1 MPLRRWTKAVASA
14 FIVAYINPMQDFDP
28 LLPETFD
35 SANADYA
42 ALRNHC
48 PVAHS
53 DAWGG
58 FWALM
63 KHDDVAAA
71 AADSATF
78 ITSKQNVVPAVAF
91 TGRRPPLHLD
101 PPEHTPY
108 RRALAPLLTERRVA
122 QFEPVIRDIC
132 RTLLDAMVA
141 KGGGDICE
149 EFSARMPIRVFAAWM
164 NLPPEQVEQLA
175 EVGRRYN
182 VAVQSND
189 MSTTKETSLLL
200 YEMARAL
207 VAERKAAP
215 LDPAEDAT
223 SALLATRVDGEPLPD
238 EMIVGTIRQVLVV
251 GIIAPTVLIG
261 SVAVHLS
268 RDQALQA
275 QLRATPEL
283 IPGAMDEFLRLY
295 TPYRGF
301 ARTATRDVTIRG
313 RAIPAGDAIALVY
326 ASANRDDDVFPD
338 GSSFRLNRPNMKDSL
353 HFGRGTHMCVGAA
366 LARLELVVA
375 LEEMLARL
383 PPFDINGE
391 VTPTRFPEIGAL
403 SVPLVFTS
411 AR

>member
-1 MPLRRWTKAVASA
+1 
-14 FIVAYINPMQDFDP
+14 MQDFDP

-42 ALRNHC
+42 ALRNTC

-53 DAWGG
+53 NAWGG

-63 KHDDVAAA
+63 KHADVAAA

-108 RRALAPLLTERRVA
+108 RRALSPLLTERRVA
-122 QFEPVIRDIC
+122 RYEPVIREIC
-132 RTLLDAMVA
+132 AGLLDAMAA

-149 EFSARMPIRVFAAWM
+149 EFSARMPIRVFAHWM
-164 NLPPEQVEQLA
+164 NLPPAQIDTLA

-182 VAVQSND
+182 IAVQSND
-189 MSTTKETSLLL
+189 MVATKETSLLL
-200 YEMARAL
+200 YEMARTL
-207 VAERKAAP
+207 VADRKAAP

-223 SALLATRVDGEPLPD
+223 SALLATRVDGEALPD

-251 GIIAPTVLIG
+251 GIIAPTVMIG
-261 SVAVHLS
+261 SIAVHLS
-268 RDQALQA
+268 RDRALQA
-275 QLRATPEL
+275 RLRSEPALVP
-283 IPGAMDEFLRLY
+283 AAVDEFLRLY

-301 ARTATRDVTIRG
+301 ARTATRDVTLHG
-313 RAIPAGDAIALVY
+313 RTIPMGEPIALVY
-326 ASANRDDDVFPD
+326 ASANRDEDVFED
-338 GSSFRLNRPNMKDSL
+338 GSSFRLDRPNMKDSL

-383 PPFDINGE
+383 PVFELAGE
-391 VTPTRFPEIGAL
+391 VIPTRFPEIGAL
-403 SVPLVFTS
+403 SVPLRFG
-411 AR
+411 

>member
-1 MPLRRWTKAVASA
+1 
-14 FIVAYINPMQDFDP
+14 MQDFDP
-28 LLPETFD
+28 LQPETFD
-35 SANADYA
+35 SANAEYRE
-42 ALRNHC
+42 LRSRC

-63 KHDDVAAA
+63 KHADVAAA
-71 AADSATF
+71 ASDSATF

-122 QFEPVIRDIC
+122 KFEPVIREIC
-132 RTLLDAMVA
+132 VELLDAMAA

-149 EFSARMPIRVFAAWM
+149 EFSARMPIRVFAHWM
-164 NLPPEQVEQLA
+164 NLPPDQVASLA

-182 VAVQSND
+182 IAVQSND
-189 MSTTKETSLLL
+189 TEATKETSLLL
-200 YEMARAL
+200 YDMARAL

-215 LDPAEDAT
+215 LDPTEDAT
-223 SALLATRVDGEPLPD
+223 SALLATRVDGAPLPD

-261 SVAVHLS
+261 SISVHLS

-275 QLRATPEL
+275 KLRADPSL
-283 IPGAMDEFLRLY
+283 VPAAIDEFLRLY

-301 ARTATRDVTIRG
+301 ARTATRDVTLHG
-313 RAIPAGDAIALVY
+313 RTIPAGEPIALVY
-326 ASANRDDDVFPD
+326 ASANRDEDVFEDPE
-338 GSSFRLNRPNMKDSL
+338 SFKLDRPNMKDSL

-375 LEEMLARL
+375 LEQMLARL
-383 PPFDINGE
+383 PTFELAGE
-391 VTPTRFPEIGAL
+391 IVPTRMPEIGAL
-403 SVPLVFTS
+403 RVPLRF
-411 AR
+411 A

>member
-1 MPLRRWTKAVASA
+1 
-14 FIVAYINPMQDFDP
+14 MQDFDP

-35 SANADYA
+35 SANQDYA
-42 ALRNHC
+42 ALRAKC

-63 KHDDVAAA
+63 KHADVAAA
-71 AADSATF
+71 AADSSTF

-108 RRALAPLLTERRVA
+108 RRALSPLLTERKVA
-122 QFEPVIRDIC
+122 RFEPIIREIC
-132 RTLLDAMVA
+132 RGLLDTMAA
-141 KGGGDICE
+141 KGEGDICE
-149 EFSARMPIRVFAAWM
+149 DFSARMPIQVFAHWM
-164 NLPPEQVEQLA
+164 NLPPEQIADLA

-182 VAVQSND
+182 IAVQSND
-189 MSTTKETSLLL
+189 MASTKETSLLL
-200 YEMARAL
+200 YEMARKL
-207 VAERKAAP
+207 VADRKAAP
-215 LDPAEDAT
+215 LDPDEDAT

-275 QLRATPEL
+275 QLRAEPAL
-283 IPGAMDEFLRLY
+283 IPAAMDEFLRLY

-301 ARTATRDVTIRG
+301 ARTPTRDVTLHG
-313 RAIPAGDAIALVY
+313 RTIPAGEAVALVY
-326 ASANRDDDVFPD
+326 ASANRDEDVFED

-375 LEEMLARL
+375 LEEMMARL
-383 PPFDINGE
+383 PRFELAGE
-391 VTPTRFPEIGAL
+391 VVPTRFPEIGAL
-403 SVPLVFTS
+403 KVPLRFG
-411 AR
+411 